1 MRRCG
6 LIVVKVGGS
15 LIHGGFLGRI
25 LDDVAR
31 LTRDRKV
38 VLVHGGGAVVT
49 EVAERM
55 GVKQQFVTSPTGIR
69 SRYTDRETA
78 WIFAMVMAGRINTE
92 IVAALR
98 ARGVDAFGLSGVDG
112 GLILAERKKRLIII
126 DERGRKRA
134 IDGGYTGKIV
144 EVRPQILEALIG
156 SGFTPVVSPVAIDR
170 EGEVLNVDA
179 DRAAAYVASALRA
192 EALVLLTNVAGLLD
206 EGGNL
211 VGELTAAEA
220 RERMAK
226 VGPGMDK
233 KLLAAA
239 EALEGG
245 VGRVMISDGRVE
257 SPVSRALEGSG
268 TLVRR

>member
-1 MRRCG
+1 M
-6 LIVVKVGGS
+6 IVVKVGGS
-15 LIHGGFLGRI
+15 LVHGGFLGSI
-25 LDDVAR
+25 LDDIAR
-31 LTRDRKV
+31 MSKDRKV

-69 SRYTDRETA
+69 SRYTDKETA
-78 WIFAMVMAGRINTE
+78 GIFAMVMAGRINTE
-92 IVAALR
+92 IVASLR

-112 GLILAERKKRLIII
+112 GLILAERKKRLVVI
-126 DERGRKRA
+126 DEKGRKRA
-134 IDGGYTGKIV
+134 IDGGYTGRIV
-144 EVRPQILEALIG
+144 EVRPHVLEVLIG
-156 SGFTPVVSPVAIDR
+156 SGFTPVISPVAIGQ

-179 DRAAAYVASALRA
+179 DRAAAYVASAIKA

-206 EGGNL
+206 ERGAL
-211 VGELTAAEA
+211 VKELTATDA
-220 RERMAK
+220 RDRMKK

-245 VGRVMISDGRVE
+245 VGKVMISDGRIE
-257 SPVSRALEGSG
+257 SPIGRALEGAG
-268 TLVRR
+268 TVVRRES